1 MAQQGRLYM
10 AGRKIDDHSFWA
22 GSKGKHS
29 PFPDGPHKCKDES
42 SAEGVGALSH
52 YEDTTE
58 AIKSQQ
64 EMNKKRFMAILRSQ
78 DTDINFES
86 AFGLGIPGRRFHL
99 F

>member
-1 MAQQGRLYM
+1 M

-22 GSKGKHS
+22 GGKGKDS
-29 PFPDGPHKCKDES
+29 VLPDGPHKTKSES

-64 EMNKKRFMAILRSQ
+64 EMNKKKVHGHPMK
-78 DTDINFES
+78 
-86 AFGLGIPGRRFHL
+86 PGFRN
-99 F
+99 